1 MKKNLVFHPQDT
13 GDQVKFEAL
22 RKHLFSA
29 VIGDLL
35 DQLGYQN
42 QFLPQAIKPI
52 KPSMVL
58 VGRAMTVVET
68 DIAGADKS
76 KFTDA
81 KPFGKM
87 FEALDDLKSNE
98 IYVASGSSLS
108 YALWGGLMTARA
120 QKLGAAGALL
130 HGYHRDS
137 NEILQIA
144 MPVFSMGSY
153 AQDQAPRGKVVDW
166 RVPIEIASVTV
177 HSGDLLFGDLDGV
190 VVVPRAVETEVINL
204 ALEKVQTE
212 NKVRRAIEN
221 GMSTVEAFNKF
232 GVM

>member
-1 MKKNLVFHPQDT
+1 MNTASVYPLHDT
-13 GDQVKFEAL
+13 SDQAKQEVL

-35 DQLGYQN
+35 DQLGYEH

-52 KPSMVL
+52 ASSMVL
-58 VGRAMTVVET
+58 VGRAMTVLEMDIGVT
-68 DIAGADKS
+68 DNL
-76 KFTDA
+76 KFKDD

-87 FEALDDLKSNE
+87 FEALDDLRPGD
-98 IYVASGSSLS
+98 IYLASGASLS

-120 QKLGAAGALL
+120 LKLRAAGAVL
-130 HGYHRDS
+130 HGYHRDT
-137 NEILQIA
+137 NEILQSA

-166 RVPIEIASVTV
+166 RVPLNVAGVSV
-177 HSGDLLFGDLDGV
+177 HSGDLLFGDRDGV
-190 VVVPRAVETEVINL
+190 VVIPQAVENQVITL

-212 NKVRRAIEN
+212 NKVRQAIEN
-221 GMSTVEAFNKF
+221 GMSTVEAFDRF